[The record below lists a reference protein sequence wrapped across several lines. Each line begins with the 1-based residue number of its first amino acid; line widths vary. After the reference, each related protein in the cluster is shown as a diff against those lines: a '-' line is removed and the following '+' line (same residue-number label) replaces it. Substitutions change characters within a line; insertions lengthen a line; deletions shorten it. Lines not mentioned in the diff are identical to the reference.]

1 MKERLR
7 KSRGD
12 HLKLM
17 GLLIF
22 LLAVPAGCGQAPDQ
36 PAVPSSPAESP
47 TNISALTPTP
57 SVIVLVRG
65 THQAFETKVARF
77 DMEVR
82 TQVALTPAPTDEPPP
97 LPQPTPTFEL
107 GLLGGCGSANGYIP
121 QTIGCWRGLIN
132 GQFIS
137 VAAGRQGDSGDP
149 RQGLIMVFHGP
160 MFDPEDPA
168 TEFYS
173 TPLKLGGMI
182 ILSVDGTRF
191 TIGQAPGQPPEV
203 TPAPDVTFTFD
214 LATRQWVSPPTLS
227 HPTITRPS
235 FYATVAALM
244 QTLPTPPVW
253 PDLRADK
260 AAAERSSIL
269 YQSAVSTVLAQYDLE
284 PQPTDTAFVDLT
296 PYPTTPPVP
305 ERPMGDGMFISEHY
319 PIIGPP
325 CHRLLA
331 SSFWHKETASEK
343 TEVCSGEERGGGDN
357 APALVQVTVESTNP
371 ATPLAGQLYP
381 VPNQRGSVEIADVIG
396 NSIVIRATNGSL
408 FAFDYI
414 TRQWVSPPPLPSPSP
429 SPLAMMSP
437 LATLTP

>member
-1 MKERLR
+1 MKLPIV
-7 KSRGD
+7 K
-12 HLKLM
+12 HLVPMSLSVLAASCVT
-17 GLLIF
+17 LLIACGVPPARSTDTK
-22 LLAVPAGCGQAPDQ
+22 LPAAVVAETPTYVASQVPA
-36 PAVPSSPAESP
+36 
-47 TNISALTPTP
+47 
-57 SVIVLVRG
+57 
-65 THQAFETKVARF
+65 
-77 DMEVR
+77 
-82 TQVALTPAPTDEPPP
+82 
-97 LPQPTPTFEL
+97 
-107 GLLGGCGSANGYIP
+107 
-121 QTIGCWRGLIN
+121 
-132 GQFIS
+132 
-137 VAAGRQGDSGDP
+137 
-149 RQGLIMVFHGP
+149 
-160 MFDPEDPA
+160 
-168 TEFYS
+168 S
-173 TPLKLGGMI
+173 TPLP
-182 ILSVDGTRF
+182 R
-191 TIGQAPGQPPEV
+191 
-203 TPAPDVTFTFD
+203 
-214 LATRQWVSPPTLS
+214 
-227 HPTITRPS
+227 PTITGSS
-235 FYATVAALM
+235 FDATVVALM

-253 PDLRADK
+253 PNVPADK
-260 AAAERSSIL
+260 AAGIRNASL
-269 YQSAVSTVLAQYDLE
+269 YQSAVTTVLAQYDLE
-284 PQPTDTAFVDLT
+284 PLPTDTAFVDLT